1 MCADVV
7 DPATRSRM
15 MARIR
20 GKDTAVEV
28 AVRRQLHSLGY
39 RFRLH
44 RKDLPGRPDI
54 VLPRYRAAVFVHG
67 CFWHRHAGCIYAT
80 NPATRPAF
88 WQAKFEANVRRDTAA
103 VERLMSGGWS
113 VSVIWECAVIVDGLG
128 SIDLAR
134 LLAWLD
140 AQATTSSPAFLEIP

>member
-20 GKDTAVEV
+20 GKDTAVEI

-44 RKDLPGRPDI
+44 RKDLPGRPDV
-54 VLPRYRAAVFVHG
+54 VLPRYRAAIFVHG
-67 CFWHRHAGCIYAT
+67 CFWHRHAGCAYAT

-88 WQAKFEANVRRDTAA
+88 WEAKFAANVRRDAAA
-103 VERLMSGGWS
+103 VEKLLSDGWS
-113 VSVIWECAVIVDGLG
+113 VVVIWECAVSVEGLEQG
-128 SIDLAR
+128 DLQR
-134 LLAWLD
+134 LLAWLEV
-140 AQATTSSPAFLEIP
+140 QATTSSPAFLEIP